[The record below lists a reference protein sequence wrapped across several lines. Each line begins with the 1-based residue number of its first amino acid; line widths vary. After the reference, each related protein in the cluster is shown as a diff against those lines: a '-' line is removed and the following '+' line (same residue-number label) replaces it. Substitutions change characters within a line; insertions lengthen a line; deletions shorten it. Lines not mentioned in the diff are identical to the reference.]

1 MAIDI
6 IARGLALK
14 NSKSYIFV
22 ENYNALLLLTP
33 ENNQLYY
40 CINSQGT
47 KWLPGNLGGTYY
59 PKGLYF
65 YSNAWH
71 YAELP
76 YQATQLEVDTGTN
89 NDKFITPMTLKNS
102 TLLSGFEPVRGLDD
116 NYIKDIEKTNL
127 HTHTNKEALDLVSGT
142 NSGDNSTNT
151 NSNTY
156 TDNKINTL
164 EMKAIAY
171 SIAL

>member
-47 KWLPGNLGGTYY
+47 K
-59 PKGLYF
+59 
-65 YSNAWH
+65 
-71 YAELP
+71 
-76 YQATQLEVDTGTN
+76 
-89 NDKFITPMTLKNS
+89 
-102 TLLSGFEPVRGLDD
+102 
-116 NYIKDIEKTNL
+116 
-127 HTHTNKEALDLVSGT
+127 
-142 NSGDNSTNT
+142 
-151 NSNTY
+151 
-156 TDNKINTL
+156 
-164 EMKAIAY
+164 
-171 SIAL
+171 